1 MRRFTMTKRERRTYT
16 EEFKNQIVQLYLND
30 KPRQDIIREYD
41 LTPSTF
47 DKWVKQNQT
56 SGSFKEKDNR
66 SPNEAEMIKLRKEN
80 QQLKMEN
87 DILKQAALI
96 FVRR

>member
-1 MRRFTMTKRERRTYT
+1 MSKRERRTYT
-16 EEFKNQIVQLYLND
+16 EEFKNQIVQLYLNN
-30 KPRQDIIREYD
+30 KPRQDIIREYE

-66 SPNEAEMIKLRKEN
+66 SPDEAEMIKLRKEN
-80 QQLKMEN
+80 QQLKM
-87 DILKQAALI
+87 I
-96 FVRR
+96 F

>member
-1 MRRFTMTKRERRTYT
+1 MSKRERRTYT
-16 EEFKNQIVQLYLND
+16 EEFKNQIVQLYLNN
-30 KPRQDIIREYD
+30 KPRQDIIREYE

-66 SPNEAEMIKLRKEN
+66 SPDEAEMIKLRKEN

-96 FVRR
+96 LGRK